1 MFDAELTPSQAD
13 VLKGIKV
20 IDSDTH
26 YTEPHDLWTSR
37 VSGKMKDLV
46 PHVVRQDNGRDR
58 WLFNGEEVLTPNA
71 TTASSIL
78 KNGEK
83 DNFWEVD
90 ITNGPQI
97 EDVHESS
104 WNIKARVAMMDTM
117 GVHAQIVYP
126 NVLGFGAQR
135 LMKLDNRSLALDIC
149 SIYNDAMAEKQAD
162 SGNRFFPQALVP
174 FWDVTSSVKEVERA
188 KSKLKLTGIAMCPE
202 PHLIGLPDLQDRYW
216 DPLWEV
222 CQGLDIPINFHIG
235 ASPSNEDLFKDVWP
249 SHDRHRR
256 WVIMCAL
263 LESNQSRILANLV
276 SGDLLVRFPKTKWV
290 SVESGIGWIPFIL
303 ERLEYQLYESD
314 PHDPALVDYN
324 RPTPT
329 ELFKRQVYS
338 CFWFEKS
345 GPERLLDVIGI
356 DNVLF
361 ESDFPHP
368 TCLYPSPVERA
379 FKALEPWG
387 PEAQRKVMGGNAARI
402 YNLPI

>member
-1 MFDAELTPSQAD
+1 MYDAELTPSQAG
-13 VLKGIKV
+13 VLKSIKV
-20 IDSDTH
+20 VDADTH

-37 VSGKMKDLV
+37 VSGRMKDLV
-46 PHVVRQDNGRDR
+46 PHVVRQANGRDR
-58 WLFNGEEVLTPNA
+58 WLFNGDEILTPNA
-71 TTASSIL
+71 STASSIL

-90 ITNGPQI
+90 ISNGPQI
-97 EDVHESS
+97 EEVHEAS
-104 WNIKARVAMMDTM
+104 WNIKARVEMMDKL
-117 GVHAQIVYP
+117 GVSAQIAYP

-135 LMKLDNRSLALDIC
+135 LMKLADRSLALDIC
-149 SIYNDAMAEKQAD
+149 AIYNDAMAEAQGE
-162 SGNRFFPQALVP
+162 SGGRFFPQALVP
-174 FWDVTSSVKEVERA
+174 FWDVASSVKEVERA
-188 KSKLKLTGIAMCPE
+188 RTKLKLTGIAMCPE

-222 CQGLDIPINFHIG
+222 CQDLDIPINFHIG
-235 ASPSNEDLFKDVWP
+235 ASPSTEDLFKDVWP

-276 SGDLLVRFPKTKWV
+276 CGDLLVRFPKTKWV

-324 RPTPT
+324 RPTPM

-379 FKALEPWG
+379 FKSLERWG
-387 PEAQRKVMGGNAARI
+387 PEAQRKVMGGNAAKL
-402 YNLPI
+402 YNLPN